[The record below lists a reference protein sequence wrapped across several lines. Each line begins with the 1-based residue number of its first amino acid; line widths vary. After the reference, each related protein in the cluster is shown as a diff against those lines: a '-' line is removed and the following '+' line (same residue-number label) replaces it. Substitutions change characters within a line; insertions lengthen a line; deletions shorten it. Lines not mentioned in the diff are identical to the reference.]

1 MILSP
6 NMLNQKPLKQPK
18 YQLLKL
24 ISIITKS
31 LEAIV
36 RHIENET
43 ASLAKTKTFLVVKKR
58 VKTWNYWI
66 FEALLTQ

>member
-36 RHIENET
+36 KQIEDET
-43 ASLAKTKTFLVVKKR
+43 ASLAKTKTFLVIKKKNINL
-58 VKTWNYWI
+58 KTKNSVSKR
-66 FEALLTQ
+66 EQ